1 MPGHSDNQTQDVFLF
16 QIFHPRIPPA
26 TRIQEGLRTRIYCRK
41 RSYFPKPR
49 VCLYCYTG

>member
-26 TRIQEGLRTRIYCRK
+26 TRIQEWIENPDILQK
-41 RSYFPKPR
+41 KELFP
-49 VCLYCYTG
+49 